1 MEATNVVMTSKK
13 TRLYPPATAPT
24 TSFLTPV
31 FSPFPAPQHHYHPVC
46 IIPHGKVHTGRSHA
60 PPQRPEARRQPTTLP
75 VTRMERKVL
84 TILSSSDL
92 RLAIEEEKEEEEE
105 WKEERKARATRTFI
119 LDPLESSLFTDYEA
133 KLIVV

>member
-1 MEATNVVMTSKK
+1 
-13 TRLYPPATAPT
+13 
-24 TSFLTPV
+24 
-31 FSPFPAPQHHYHPVC
+31 
-46 IIPHGKVHTGRSHA
+46 
-60 PPQRPEARRQPTTLP
+60 
-75 VTRMERKVL
+75 MERKVL

-92 RLAIEEEKEEEEE
+92 RLAIEEEKEEEE